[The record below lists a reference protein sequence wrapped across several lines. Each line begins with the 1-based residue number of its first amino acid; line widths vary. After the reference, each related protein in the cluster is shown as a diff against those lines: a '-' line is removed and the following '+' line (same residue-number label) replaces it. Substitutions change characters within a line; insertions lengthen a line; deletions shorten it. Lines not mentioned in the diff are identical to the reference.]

1 MKRDSVCGQTQEQ
14 SGRGEGKEG
23 STGCVDTTGSAGT
36 RSHRNHQWRSLC
48 GSPWTPA
55 TASAC
60 RSEPPLRSP
69 GVDWRF
75 AHAQRMGQGTRSRA
89 RRFLT
94 LPWKPPASLAPEGK
108 TCLSKMAKDL
118 DELLDEVETKF
129 CRLDPLRLDLGE
141 RPKGGGGGGSTHSGD
156 RNGAQEKDTLRLTRA
171 GGRFWDIPARGP
183 KPPSAAARS
192 RGLGCCPRSRLR
204 PRPWASLRGL
214 RSYLPALT

>member
-1 MKRDSVCGQTQEQ
+1 MWTPREALGHAATETSRGGASAGLPGPPPPRVLAGQNRRCARPE
-14 SGRGEGKEG
+14 
-23 STGCVDTTGSAGT
+23 STGGLRT
-36 RSHRNHQWRSLC
+36 RRGR
-48 GSPWTPA
+48 
-55 TASAC
+55 
-60 RSEPPLRSP
+60 
-69 GVDWRF
+69 
-75 AHAQRMGQGTRSRA
+75 GQGTSSRA

-141 RPKGGGGGGSTHSGD
+141 RPKSGGGGGGTHSGD

-192 RGLGCCPRSRLR
+192 RGLGCCPGSRLR